1 MKGSIADRPAVLPPK
16 EKEDSESRELER
28 RGSAAEDSTFI
39 SSQRHPIDGL
49 QAALGNRA
57 AQKVLKSRVW
67 AKTGAE
73 TAEDTSREKAGR
85 EELGSE
91 PERQLAVAP
100 GSGDGNHR
108 NGSYQATSPTSA
120 QKQLL
125 RRASLRILQQ
135 SLGNKA
141 VARLIQESPVVP
153 SSSNPSSS
161 AAPSVPPGSAPP
173 SAAAPTQASAG
184 SVGSPSVPAASA
196 PILPQSSPPATPAP
210 ASASTLAAGG
220 SASAASM
227 TTPSNSTTPLG
238 QWGAP
243 PLTSQPDVMD
253 RLDPGNVMGAGSAIS
268 DELLPVSRAMAPTDI
283 LSGSLVPA
291 SPARAVGA
299 APDTSGVA
307 PIATGPSS
315 SAGAAAPNSPNQ
327 HLALADGVGAPGKE
341 IARQTSQQPV
351 GKASPPA
358 STPPARGVD
367 ATPDSSAAAPT
378 TPESSGPAH
387 SANSNGTGTASSKR
401 PSHPVTAAA
410 GASAGANAAESAR
423 ATNQAGAGA
432 EPIGPGAPTAPV
444 PPGKEAPTAPAVQI
458 DASSST
464 AILES
469 LAKAPAT
476 GFAAAL
482 TAAKAKLPAVQSR
495 EKRAAQDAVPV
506 IDTPT
511 GMPAVATP
519 PVPARAAFPPIQ
531 TPTAPVAAS
540 NKVAP
545 PPPTPQTAGPVPGS
559 QVPLPK
565 DEPVTTDDSGS
576 WWSWLTDR
584 LHSFFG
590 SLPTSDPN
598 LSTSAGERQRIALDG
613 DADPAQNARERE
625 ASGRSVQAGRSQA
638 DSAIPAHFGE
648 EAIAPTVPPS
658 KSKAAYRPAP
668 GRAPAASPPVKAP
681 PKLTA
686 NERAMFDERAAPMIS
701 GPVGEQD
708 AGYQQQQAI
717 YQRAVKQA
725 QDDGARQLAD
735 ENARTRAEQLA
746 LRDSA
751 KADVGGARKQWSE
764 ENRKIAAEFDDKSSA
779 KRQEVD
785 RQISQKVD
793 ATHRD
798 ADAAYDEADK
808 KAEAEK
814 TKAEADAEAKKKE
827 EENKPRSWWDRAKGA
842 ISDTFNAI
850 RGAITAIFDKLRAAV
865 KTIIDTAKKAVHSLI
880 EAARSAIVGM
890 IQAFGDF
897 VKGLVTVALAAFP
910 NAAAKA
916 RAWIDDR
923 VKSATDAVNRA
934 AKALEKA
941 VDAILDR
948 IAQTIDKALDVL
960 QAALN
965 KAIDVLENVAL
976 LPFKIASALETF
988 WEIMKLLKSGFLE
1001 RLFEL
1006 AKDPKKVAQ
1015 LIVAK
1020 VEPLAGQVPPKAD
1033 QLAVQKGQE
1042 GGTPEP
1048 AASSGRRTT
1057 VQRQSAA
1064 PEKSFG
1070 DKAAELILEGGIKQD
1085 PPKIPASAPGEG
1097 FWSGV
1102 WRHMKAA
1109 GNHFLENWVTTL
1121 INLVYS
1127 LLLFYPVLLNEGPK
1141 LWEECKGVIYGG
1153 GGVDR
1158 FDHVLGVL
1166 RQLVNIIAGLVAT
1179 TGIWAFII
1187 ALLFPP
1193 AEIVVVPAY
1202 LAISAGV
1209 IAADIVV
1216 GLAEMGKAWYSAT
1229 RDGISTKT
1237 RETYL
1242 SMFSSSA
1249 ISTAIVIILV
1259 IIGAIA
1265 SRLAKAF
1272 KAWRAGAGEAGE
1284 PVKPTGEKPKET
1296 DPAGE
1301 KEAPKISDN
1310 PDKLVICRVCDTVPG
1325 VPADLMTKRAALSP
1339 EARAR
1344 LDQKATGIFTDPA
1357 HPTPQQ
1363 FDSLRDFMDALE
1375 RRGQGSLEKGLQDL
1389 METDAKF
1396 KWGNPKSG
1404 PTYGHTFLDH
1414 TQRLKPQQLIDRATA
1429 KGHQIGQWLDDKA
1442 AADFIADVAQKGPGT
1457 YDVPVPARM
1466 GRSFLPNGTEL
1477 RPDMAR
1483 VVVKP
1488 DGSVRT
1494 AFPYNSAHPN

>member
-1 MKGSIADRPAVLPPK
+1 LSKDALAEPVQKQAESSKAREGLEQSP
-16 EKEDSESRELER
+16 ESRQ
-28 RGSAAEDSTFI
+28 GA
-39 SSQRHPIDGL
+39 DG
-49 QAALGNRA
+49 
-57 AQKVLKSRVW
+57 
-67 AKTGAE
+67 
-73 TAEDTSREKAGR
+73 
-85 EELGSE
+85 
-91 PERQLAVAP
+91 
-100 GSGDGNHR
+100 
-108 NGSYQATSPTSA
+108 
-120 QKQLL
+120 
-125 RRASLRILQQ
+125 RILQLQ
-135 SLGNKA
+135 RVMGNRRVAQLINSGQITRDGRLLPIQKELRVGASDDQYEPEAKQVAKQVVDAPNAEISLAPSERKNGSGSSANPS
-141 VARLIQESPVVP
+141 ARVTSI
-153 SSSNPSSS
+153 SSSEPVEDTKVELKAGEGSFRRQPSQDGDNGFD
-161 AAPSVPPGSAPP
+161 PD
-173 SAAAPTQASAG
+173 
-184 SVGSPSVPAASA
+184 
-196 PILPQSSPPATPAP
+196 ATPAP
-210 ASASTLAAGG
+210 KPISPSAPSSAPAATPTSPGPAPGGRTLLFAG
-220 SASAASM
+220 
-227 TTPSNSTTPLG
+227 T
-238 QWGAP
+238 AP
-243 PLTSQPDVMD
+243 QSSQPEVTNP
-253 RLDPGNVMGAGSAIS
+253 PGS
-268 DELLPVSRAMAPTDI
+268 PP
-283 LSGSLVPA
+283 
-291 SPARAVGA
+291 PARAVGA
-299 APDTSGVA
+299 APDSSGATPTATVPSSPTHPATSSGAA
-307 PIATGPSS
+307 PATG
-315 SAGAAAPNSPNQ
+315 Q
-327 HLALADGVGAPGKE
+327 L
-341 IARQTSQQPV
+341 TS
-351 GKASPPA
+351 
-358 STPPARGVD
+358 R
-367 ATPDSSAAAPT
+367 
-378 TPESSGPAH
+378 
-387 SANSNGTGTASSKR
+387 
-401 PSHPVTAAA
+401 PVTASADPTA
-410 GASAGANAAESAR
+410 GPKVP
-423 ATNQAGAGA
+423 ATTA
-432 EPIGPGAPTAPV
+432 EPTHATSGPVAGSGGIEPGAPA
-444 PPGKEAPTAPAVQI
+444 GRALGNEAPTAPAAQI
-458 DASSST
+458 DESSSS

-469 LAKAPAT
+469 LTRVPAS

-482 TAAKAKLPAVQSR
+482 TAAKGKLPGVQSR
-495 EKRAAQDAVPV
+495 EKREAQETVPV

-511 GMPAVATP
+511 GLPAVAAP
-519 PVPARAAFPPIQ
+519 PLPARAAFPPIQ
-531 TPTAPVAAS
+531 TPAAPVAAS
-540 NKVAP
+540 SKVTP

-565 DEPVTTDDSGS
+565 DEPATTDDSGG

-584 LHSFFG
+584 LRNFFG

-598 LSTSAGERQRIALDG
+598 LSTSAGEHQRIALDG
-613 DADPAQNARERE
+613 DADPGQNAREQE
-625 ASGRSVQAGRSQA
+625 ASGQSVQARRSQA

-648 EAIAPTVPPS
+648 DAIAPTVPPS
-658 KSKAAYRPAP
+658 KSKATYRPAP
-668 GRAPAASPPVKAP
+668 GRMPAASPPVKAP
-681 PKLTA
+681 PKLA
-686 NERAMFDERAAPMIS
+686 ADERAMFDERAAPMIA
-701 GPVGEQD
+701 GPVAEQD
-708 AGYQQQQAI
+708 AGYQRQQAI

-725 QDDGARQLAD
+725 EDDGARQLAD
-735 ENARTRAEQLA
+735 ENARTRAEQVA
-746 LRDSA
+746 LRDAA

-764 ENRKIAAEFDDKSSA
+764 ENRKIAADFDDKSSA

-798 ADAAYDEADK
+798 ADAAYDEAEK

-814 TKAEADAEAKKKE
+814 AKAEADAEAKKKE
-827 EENKPRSWWDRAKGA
+827 EENKPRSWWDRVKGA
-842 ISDTFNAI
+842 VSDAFNAI

-890 IQAFGDF
+890 IQAFGAF
-897 VKGLVTVALAAFP
+897 VKGLVTIALAAFP

-916 RAWIDDR
+916 RAWVDDR
-923 VKSATDAVNRA
+923 VKSATDVVNRA

-941 VDAILDR
+941 ADAILDR
-948 IAQTIDKALDVL
+948 IGKAIDAALDIL

-1042 GGTPEP
+1042 VGTPEP
-1048 AASSGRRTT
+1048 ASSSGRRTT
-1057 VQRQSAA
+1057 VQRQSA
-1064 PEKSFG
+1064 PPQQSIG
-1070 DKAAELILEGGIKQD
+1070 DKAADLILEGHIKQGEM
-1085 PPKIPASAPGEG
+1085 KVPAAAPGEG
-1097 FWSGV
+1097 FWGGV

-1109 GNHFLENWVTTL
+1109 GNHFLQNWVTTL

-1127 LLLFYPVLLNEGPK
+1127 LLLFYPVLLQEGPK

-1166 RQLVNIIAGLVAT
+1166 RHLVNIIAGLVAT

-1202 LAISAGV
+1202 EAISAGV

-1229 RDGISTKT
+1229 HDGISTKT

-1259 IIGAIA
+1259 LIGAIA

-1272 KAWRAGAGEAGE
+1272 KARRAGAGEAGE
-1284 PVKPTGEKPKET
+1284 PVKGTGEKPKES
-1296 DPAGE
+1296 DPAE
-1301 KEAPKISDN
+1301 KQAPKIADN

-1325 VPADLMTKRAALSP
+1325 VPADLMTKRAGLSP
-1339 EARAR
+1339 EGRAR
-1344 LDQKATGIFTDPA
+1344 LDQKASGIFTDPA

-1389 METDAKF
+1389 IETDAKF

-1429 KGHQIGQWLDDKA
+1429 KGHQIGQWLDDNA
-1442 AADFIADVAQKGPGT
+1442 AAQFIADVAQKGPGT

-1477 RPDMAR
+1477 QPDMAR